1 MNKTK
6 EEIIKECFGSYRPT
20 PKRLGSQV
28 IKIVEERR
36 AIRRAEIEE
45 NIEKSKL
52 RKIYGKNVKFVEN
65 DSQTR
70 LEKVKERLRLK
81 LLEKDRLKITD

>member
-6 EEIIKECFGSYRPT
+6 EEIVKECFGSYRPT
-20 PKRLGSQV
+20 PTRLGSQV
-28 IKIVEERR
+28 IEIVEENRR
-36 AIRRAEIEE
+36 KRRAEIEE

-52 RKIYGKNVKFVEN
+52 RKIYGKNVKFVVN
-65 DSQTR
+65 DGDTR
-70 LEKVKERLRLK
+70 LEKIRERLRLK